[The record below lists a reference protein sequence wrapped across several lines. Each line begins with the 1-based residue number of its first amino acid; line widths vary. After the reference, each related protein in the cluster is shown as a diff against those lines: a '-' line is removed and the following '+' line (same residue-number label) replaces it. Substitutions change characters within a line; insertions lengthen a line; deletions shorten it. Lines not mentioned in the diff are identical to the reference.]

1 MNMESLP
8 LAGDFQSCGKPSTN
22 LTPHQTRCNRNSGW
36 FTCLLRLRPFWYHL
50 AGGNQWDATRSM
62 ATVRG
67 WAAAAHAS
75 QIGRSPLR
83 EELGI
88 GGARGRGSYA
98 REIAGVSVL
107 V

>member
-22 LTPHQTRCNRNSGW
+22 LTPHQRRCNRNSGW

-62 ATVRG
+62 ATVSSG
-67 WAAAAHAS
+67 QLAAAHPA
-75 QIGRSPLR
+75 QV
-83 EELGI
+83 
-88 GGARGRGSYA
+88 GGAPLGKERGVGRARGGGSYA
-98 REIAGVSVL
+98 REIAGVGV
-107 V
+107 